1 MRIDYS
7 ACFVTSS
14 GGLRARIESAKE
26 SYNPLCE
33 GYFSEILSR
42 RKEAFCESACGF
54 LLLDGLL
61 VKNKINR
68 AELVIAHDEKNR
80 PLVID
85 DGIDFSVSHSER
97 CAFCVLAVAENDEK
111 AAVGCDVQYARGYS
125 DEKMSELARAF
136 MNEKELSEYEN
147 SEDKSAAFFGSW
159 TRREAYIKR
168 AGLDIFGSFKDADLS
183 DGDFIGGVIR
193 ASGRNYYYNISVP
206 TGSIENESEKIS
218 V

>member
-7 ACFVTSS
+7 ACFVTGS

-26 SYNPLCE
+26 NYNPLCE
-33 GYFSEILSR
+33 GYFSEILGR

-85 DGIDFSVSHSER
+85 DGIDFSISHSEG
-97 CAFCVLAVAENDEK
+97 CAFCVLAVAEGGEK

-147 SEDKSAAFFGSW
+147 SGDKSAAFFGAW

-183 DGDFIGGVIR
+183 DGDFTGSVIR
-193 ASGRNYYYNISVP
+193 AGGRDYYYNISVP